1 MKFYKLII
9 FILIV
14 FFKTETVFSDNN
26 LFNVNNIKIEKKDK
40 ISNNALADKAI
51 KKAFKQLTKKI
62 LLNDDIEEIANLS
75 LPLIKGLVTYYQIS
89 NIIGEERFVNFSV
102 SFDKEKI
109 HDLFY
114 KKGILY
120 SEILDKELY
129 ILPVFVK
136 NDEVFIFNNN
146 FFYKNWNNI
155 NKDELIEF
163 ILPLEKIEIIQTINA
178 NKKNLIN
185 LDVSNLFEE
194 YQNKNLAFILIEEN
208 KTNNVRI
215 YIKALIQQ
223 KNISKS
229 LVLKKQKISINEI
242 YGNVILKTNNELTDL
257 VKSRNLID
265 IRTPSFL
272 NVKFNVNKKDNLVEL
287 QTRIKNI
294 DAIENIFVQ
303 EFNKEYMNL
312 RVKYLGKL
320 DKIISL
326 LKTKNID
333 LKLTNDQWLIKML

>member
-1 MKFYKLII
+1 M
-9 FILIV
+9 
-14 FFKTETVFSDNN
+14 
-26 LFNVNNIKIEKKDK
+26 
-40 ISNNALADKAI
+40 
-51 KKAFKQLTKKI
+51 
-62 LLNDDIEEIANLS
+62 
-75 LPLIKGLVTYYQIS
+75 P
-89 NIIGEERFVNFSV
+89 
-102 SFDKEKI
+102 
-109 HDLFY
+109 
-114 KKGILY
+114 
-120 SEILDKELY
+120 
-129 ILPVFVK
+129 
-136 NDEVFIFNNN
+136 
-146 FFYKNWNNI
+146 
-155 NKDELIEF
+155 
-163 ILPLEKIEIIQTINA
+163 

-215 YIKALIQQ
+215 YIKAKIQQ

-242 YGNVILKTNNELTDL
+242 YGNIILKTNNELTDL

-272 NVKFNVNKKDNLVEL
+272 NVKFNVNKKDSLVEL
-287 QTRIKNI
+287 HTRIKNI

-326 LKTKNID
+326 
-333 LKLTNDQWLIKML
+333 